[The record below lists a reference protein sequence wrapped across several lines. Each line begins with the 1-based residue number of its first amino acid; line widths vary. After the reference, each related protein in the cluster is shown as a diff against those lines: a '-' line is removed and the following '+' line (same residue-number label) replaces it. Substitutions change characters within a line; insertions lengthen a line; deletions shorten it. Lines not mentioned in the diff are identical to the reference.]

1 MLFYTTARRQK
12 EATRRRLP
20 RSLHNRFLYS
30 RRRTKEIRSGKFP
43 ADPRWLTCIERT
55 SQNVPREE
63 MRAFFEQYFVQ
74 NLSCDEIQYNLYIER
89 STLFNWRD
97 YFLWYAALEAA
108 ALGLIT
114 ERDGF
119 LCA

>member
-1 MLFYTTARRQK
+1 M
-12 EATRRRLP
+12 RLP
-20 RSLHNRFLYS
+20 RSLHNRILYMLL
-30 RRRTKEIRSGKFP
+30 RTKEIRSGKFP
-43 ADPRWLTCIERT
+43 ADPRWLNCIERT

-97 YFLWYAALEAA
+97 YFLWHAALEAA